1 MKANN
6 NQTNAQ
12 KKLGK
17 LPVWKLKDLY
27 SSQNDKNLSARKPYI
42 LFEP

>member
-12 KKLGK
+12 KKVGK
-17 LPVWKLKDLY
+17 LPVWKLQDLY
-27 SSQNDKNLSARKPYI
+27 SSQNDKNLTTDLNLSLI
-42 LFEP
+42 HI